1 MSNLP
6 RNQIMDNYLV
16 ITALGN
22 NRPDNLEQFTRAIK
36 DYGCNIVESRMS
48 VLGNEFCILMMVSG
62 SWDAIAKIEDTL
74 SRLEN
79 KLEMSIKAKR
89 STPAQLGGNLMPY
102 AIDIVSFDHIGIVH
116 DIVNFMQENKI
127 SIQDMHTNTYK
138 ANNTGTIMFSLHM
151 AVNIPADISIA
162 AIRGD
167 FMDFCDQLN
176 LDAIMEPVK

>member
-1 MSNLP
+1 
-6 RNQIMDNYLV
+6 MDNYLV

-22 NRPDNLEQFTRAIK
+22 SKPDVLVQFTHSIK
-36 DYGCNIVESRMS
+36 DCGCNIMESRMT
-48 VLGNEFCILMMVSG
+48 VLGSEICILMLVSG

-79 KLEMSIKAKR
+79 RLEMSINSRRTAPAKI
-89 STPAQLGGNLMPY
+89 GGNLMPY
-102 AIDIVSFDHIGIVH
+102 AIDVVSFNHIGIVH
-116 DIVNFMQENKI
+116 DIVNFMCENKI
-127 SIQDMHTNTYK
+127 GIQDMYTNTYK
-138 ANNTGTIMFSLHM
+138 ANHTGTIMFSLHM

-162 AIRGD
+162 SIRGD

>member
-1 MSNLP
+1 
-6 RNQIMDNYLV
+6 MDNYLV

-22 NRPDNLEQFTRAIK
+22 NKPDILEQLTHSIK
-36 DYGCNIVESRMS
+36 DCGCNILESRMT
-48 VLGNEFCILMMVSG
+48 VLGSEMCMLMLVSG

-74 SRLEN
+74 SRLEDR
-79 KLEMSIKAKR
+79 LEMAINTRRTS
-89 STPAQLGGNLMPY
+89 PANVSGNLMPY
-102 AIDIVSFDHIGIVH
+102 AIDVVSFNHIGIVH
-116 DIVNFMQENKI
+116 DIVNFMHENKI
-127 SIQDMHTNTYK
+127 GIQDMYSNTYK

-162 AIRGD
+162 SIRGD